1 MVHKVL
7 SGESVEEA
15 IEEIITRGVNELRKN
30 GFGDD
35 IEDAKSL
42 PWTREQ
48 AWTIVKS
55 LSKEDEIP
63 YHDVLLDFPFK
74 GDENALRNM
83 EHAELISI
91 GTVQGEKYIS
101 FLRNVT
107 ITKNI
112 PAGRPSVIK
121 PGRPIYRFVF
131 ERLVAGMQ

>member
-7 SGESVEEA
+7 NGQTVEGA
-15 IEEIITRGVNELRKN
+15 IEDIITRGVNELRKN

-48 AWTIVKS
+48 AWTIVKL
-55 LSKEDEIP
+55 LSKQDEIP

-91 GTVQGEKYIS
+91 GTNQGQEHKSLI
-101 FLRNVT
+101 LHGRND
-107 ITKNI
+107 
-112 PAGRPSVIK
+112 
-121 PGRPIYRFVF
+121 
-131 ERLVAGMQ
+131 